1 MELLKQGFRME
12 GIAKTMFPQKTFIG
26 DSRVD
31 FWCFL
36 EALGAGFLSF
46 SALETGLKIECF
58 SRSPWGSWMAPE
70 NKGTGGSVVKRLL
83 LGWCNNLST
92 TSWVIT
98 LAKD

>member
-1 MELLKQGFRME
+1 ME

-46 SALETGLKIECF
+46 SALETDLKIECF
-58 SRSPWGSWMAPE
+58 LRSPWGSWMAPG
-70 NKGTGGSVVKRLL
+70 NKVTGVSAGKNIA
-83 LGWCNNLST
+83 LGR
-92 TSWVIT
+92 V
-98 LAKD
+98 

>member
-1 MELLKQGFRME
+1 ME
-12 GIAKTMFPQKTFIG
+12 GIAKTMFPQKTFIS

-70 NKGTGGSVVKRLL
+70 NKGMTGSMVKKSIWVGS
-83 LGWCNNLST
+83 NNLSI

-98 LAKD
+98 LA

>member
-1 MELLKQGFRME
+1 ME
-12 GIAKTMFPQKTFIG
+12 GIAKTMFSQKTFIG
-26 DSRVD
+26 DSRAD

-70 NKGTGGSVVKRLL
+70 NKVTGGSRVKIRFGSGVTTYQLL
-83 LGWCNNLST
+83 PGS
-92 TSWVIT
+92 
-98 LAKD
+98 

>member
-1 MELLKQGFRME
+1 MELLKQGFRIE
-12 GIAKTMFPQKTFIG
+12 GIGKTMFSQKMFIG

-46 SALETGLKIECF
+46 SALQAGLKIECF

-70 NKGTGGSVVKRLL
+70 NKDTGGSVVKSPVWGRS
-83 LGWCNNLST
+83 NNLST

>member
-1 MELLKQGFRME
+1 ME
-12 GIAKTMFPQKTFIG
+12 GIAKTRFPPKTFIG

-36 EALGAGFLSF
+36 EAMGAGFLSF

-70 NKGTGGSVVKRLL
+70 NQGMTVSAGKNDALDRVQQPINYF
-83 LGWCNNLST
+83 LGHNLS
-92 TSWVIT
+92 
-98 LAKD
+98 

>member
-1 MELLKQGFRME
+1 ME
-12 GIAKTMFPQKTFIG
+12 GIAKNVFPQKTLMG

-58 SRSPWGSWMAPE
+58 SRSSWGARLAPG
-70 NKGTGGSVVKRLL
+70 NKAIGG
-83 LGWCNNLST
+83 
-92 TSWVIT
+92 
-98 LAKD
+98 